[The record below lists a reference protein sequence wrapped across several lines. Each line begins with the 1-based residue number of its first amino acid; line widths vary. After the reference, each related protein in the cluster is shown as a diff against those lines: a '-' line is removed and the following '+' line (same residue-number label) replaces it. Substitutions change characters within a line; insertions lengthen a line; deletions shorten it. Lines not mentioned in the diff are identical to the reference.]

1 MRIKSIEFKNFASYG
16 NKVQTLSFDDDK
28 AELFLTLGKNG
39 DGKTTIANA
48 IVFALYGKLDGVKMQ
63 ELPNRINKNLMVRV
77 KLQCKNVDVEIERGL
92 APNHFKVLLNGIE
105 FDKAGKKSVQD
116 YLEEEVYGIPY
127 HVFKNIIILSVND
140 FKSFLTMSGN
150 DKKQIIDKMFGFSIL
165 NDMQRAV
172 KDERKSLKYDLDSFE
187 RDLAQINES
196 MVSVQ
201 MKLNQLL
208 AESSQNDK
216 DKIQELKER
225 LLYLDENRKKIE
237 EAKNKVAD
245 ALGKQ
250 NSSLTKVSDKRN
262 KLKYELDELKRK
274 LALYERGTCPTCEAP
289 LTGEFHHHRKEELQ
303 NKLDEIPVRIE
314 AESKNIEDI
323 SAQIKSLKLKEAQ
336 VLDKMSSIVTN
347 MKLLKNELLKIKEN
361 IGNTGQFDHL
371 KQIIND
377 FEQKEDKTSK
387 QKDKSSEEYVFLEAV
402 EEILGEDGV
411 KNLAVK
417 TILPGL
423 NANIAAMSQ
432 TMHIPFQI
440 KFNDKFDCIITHLG
454 QEINAMTLSTGER
467 KKADF
472 IIIIAI
478 IKILK
483 LRFPQLNLL
492 FLDELLSSVDQD
504 GIYNILKILSQVI
517 KESKINTFV
526 INHTPLPHEIFDK
539 KLQIYREN
547 GFSKFE
553 IESIE

>member
-16 NKVQTLSFDDDK
+16 NKVQTLSFEEDK

-77 KLQCKNVDVEIERGL
+77 KLQCKDIDVEIERGL
-92 APNHFKVLLNGIE
+92 APNHFKVLLNGVE

-165 NDMQRAV
+165 NDMQKAV
-172 KDERKSLKYDLDSFE
+172 KEERRSIKMDLDSFE
-187 RDLAQINES
+187 RDLKQINES

-208 AESSQNDK
+208 SESDQVNK
-216 DKIQELKER
+216 DKIQELKDK
-225 LLYLDENRKKIE
+225 LIHFDENKKKLE
-237 EAKNKVAD
+237 EAKEKIKLSIGKETKSYEIANNKH
-245 ALGKQ
+245 
-250 NSSLTKVSDKRN
+250 NI
-262 KLKYELDELKRK
+262 LKYELAELKKK
-274 LALYERGTCPTCEAP
+274 LALYEQGTCPTCEAP
-289 LTGEFHHHRKEELQ
+289 LTGDFHQHRKDELTQ
-303 NKLDEIPVRIE
+303 SVESMPDKIKE
-314 AESKNIEDI
+314 AEEQVNTIRQLTIDLKAKES
-323 SAQIKSLKLKEAQ
+323 QI
-336 VLDKMSSIVTN
+336 LDKASMLNSSIRT
-347 MKLLKNELLKIKEN
+347 LKAELLKIKEGLEN
-361 IGNTGQFDHL
+361 NGQFDHL

-377 FEQKEDKTSK
+377 FEQKENQTGQ
-387 QKDKSSEEYVFLEAV
+387 QKDKSSEEYLFLEAV

-539 KLQIYREN
+539 KLQIYRDN

-553 IESIE
+553 IEVIE

>member
-16 NKVQTLSFDDDK
+16 NKVQTLSFEDDK

-48 IVFALYGKLDGVKMQ
+48 IVFALYGKLDGVKMS

-77 KLQCKNVDVEIERGL
+77 KLQCKSIEVEIERGL
-92 APNHFKVLLNGIE
+92 APAHFKVLLNGIE

-116 YLEEEVYGIPY
+116 YLEEEIYGIPY

-165 NDMQRAV
+165 NDMQLAV
-172 KDERKSLKYDLDSFE
+172 KNERKNLKTDLDSFE
-187 RDLAQINES
+187 RDLRQINES
-196 MVSVQ
+196 MTSVQ
-201 MKLNQLL
+201 KKLNELL
-208 AESSQNDK
+208 AESDQKNK
-216 DKIQELKER
+216 DSIQDLKNR
-225 LLYLDENRKKIE
+225 LIHLDENKKKLE
-237 EAKNKVAD
+237 EARDKIKEAI
-245 ALGKQ
+245 GKE
-250 NSSLTKVSDKRN
+250 TVSYEKKSGSHN
-262 KLKYELDELKRK
+262 ILKYELDQLKKK
-274 LALYERGTCPTCEAP
+274 LALYEQGTCPTCEAP
-289 LTGEFHHHRKEELQ
+289 LTGDFHQHRKEELS
-303 NKLDEIPVRIE
+303 NKANEMPVEIE
-314 AESKNIEDI
+314 ALSGEIEQVKTALRD
-323 SAQIKSLKLKEAQ
+323 LKTKETQ
-336 VLDKMSSIVTN
+336 VLDKVSMLNSSIRN
-347 MKLLKNELLKIKEN
+347 LKNELLSIKSSLEN
-361 IGNTGQFDHL
+361 NGQFDHL

-377 FEQKEDKTSK
+377 FEQKENQAGE
-387 QKDKSSEEYVFLEAV
+387 QKDKSSKEYLFLEAV

-411 KNLAVK
+411 KNLAIK

-432 TMHIPFQI
+432 TMHLPFQL

-472 IIIIAI
+472 VIIIAI

-492 FLDELLSSVDQD
+492 FLDELLSSVDSD

-526 INHTPLPHEIFDK
+526 INHSQLPHEIFDK
-539 KLQIYREN
+539 KLQIFREN

-553 IESIE
+553 IEVIE